1 MVWFMV
7 FSATFRSS
15 MSRELT
21 ASLLV
26 AIDMIHNLVLT
37 HYICNG
43 YKYEKKMIIAIL
55 SSG

>member
-1 MVWFMV
+1 MV
-7 FSATFRSS
+7 FNATFTSS

-26 AIDMIHNLVLT
+26 AIDMIHSLVLT

-55 SSG
+55 SSC